1 MTKFLSARR
10 YEVLALA
17 CSLLCVVL
25 HVWSDAQPS
34 IGLIAG
40 KASTST
46 LSALARGIHLI
57 EGRATDLK
65 FRLRGPSTPDPAVLV
80 VAIDE
85 KSAQKYGLW
94 PWPRAH
100 LAAALNALVDA
111 KARAVGLDIAF
122 TDEANDDGKIY
133 RALLQKFD
141 ADQGAAVV
149 SLAGFRAELVKK
161 SAESDDLSLEE
172 AFRKGGGTIV
182 QGVIAYPEEERD
194 AIGLERVAA
203 HDALLAGQLLQ
214 AEGAVAGSTYPFSKL
229 RGWPN
234 HSAQTPLQR
243 FANNGNHFGHFSY
256 VPDVD
261 GTIRRSPI
269 LIKLTGAKGLLP
281 SLPLQTAAVYLGA
294 KLVPT
299 QEGGDLSG
307 VRIEPDRGPAFHASY
322 QGNEPFMLVNHV
334 GPPSVFPQ
342 LSIGELIDGTFDR
355 KVVEGK
361 AVLIGVT
368 LVGATGD
375 QRVTPFSEFTPGV
388 FAHASIL
395 SNLLNRSFLLRPS
408 WLVLVESALML
419 AIALML
425 SRLIPRLKSFGLKL
439 AVIVGLA
446 LAWLAAD
453 QALFSGGTQLATVM
467 PLVNTLGASFAMIFL
482 GYLSVDR
489 EKLQLRSTFTKYL
502 GADVMEE
509 ALKFPDKLNAGE
521 KREMTVLFSDIRGF
535 TTLSERM
542 LPEKLALFMKDYL
555 SPMTQIVF
563 DEKGTLDKYIG
574 DAVMAFWNA
583 PLDQHDH
590 ALRAVRCGL
599 EMLAR
604 LEILKAKW
612 RAESFPEF
620 DIGVGINTGP
630 MIVGNIG
637 SDVRVD
643 YTVMGDAVNL
653 ASRLEGTNKEY
664 ETRIIISEGTYAHVQ
679 GQVICRRLGAVRV
692 KGKRKPVRIF
702 EVRGLGTPD
711 AEQGRAIDAFE
722 TALDA
727 YALQQW
733 ELAEVGFTSV
743 LGQWPGDP
751 PSRRYLE
758 EIAHLKHT
766 PPGPGWDGVYT
777 ATTK

>member
-10 YEVLALA
+10 YEALALA
-17 CSLLCVVL
+17 VSLFCVAL
-25 HVWSDAQPS
+25 HLWSDAQPS

-40 KASTST
+40 KASTSAM
-46 LSALARGIHLI
+46 SALGRGIHLT
-57 EGRATDLK
+57 EGRVTDLK
-65 FRLRGPSTPDPAVLV
+65 FRMRGPMVPDPAVLV
-80 VAIDE
+80 VEIDE

-94 PWPRAH
+94 PWPRAR
-100 LAAALNALVDA
+100 LATALNALVDA
-111 KARAVGLDIAF
+111 KARAIGLDIAF

-133 RALLQKFD
+133 RALLEKFD
-141 ADQGAAVV
+141 ADQGAAVA
-149 SLAGFRAELVKK
+149 SLADFRAELVKK
-161 SAESDDLSLEE
+161 SAESDDLTLEE
-172 AFRKGGGTIV
+172 AFRKGGNTIV
-182 QGVIAYPEEERD
+182 QGVIAYPDEELE
-194 AIGLERVAA
+194 AIGPDRVAA
-203 HDALLAGQLLQ
+203 HDALLVPQLLQ
-214 AEGAVAGSTYPFSKL
+214 AEGAVAGSTYPFEKL
-229 RGWPN
+229 RGWSN
-234 HSAQTPLQR
+234 HSAQTPLSR
-243 FANNGNHFGHFSY
+243 FANNGNHFGHFSL

-269 LIKLTGAKGLLP
+269 LILLTGPKGLLP
-281 SLPLQTAAVYLGA
+281 SLPLETAAVYLDA
-294 KLVPT
+294 SPVPT
-299 QEGGDLSG
+299 QEGGELSG
-307 VRIEPDRGPAFHASY
+307 VRLETKAPFFAPY

-334 GPPSVFPQ
+334 GPASVFPR
-342 LSIGELIDGTFDR
+342 LSIGELIDGTFDP
-355 KVVEGK
+355 KTVEGK

-408 WLVLVESALML
+408 WLVLVESAAMLM
-419 AIALML
+419 IALAL

-439 AVIVGLA
+439 AAIVGLVF
-446 LAWLAAD
+446 AWLVID
-453 QALFSGGTQLATVM
+453 QALFRGGTQLATVM
-467 PLVNTLGASFAMIFL
+467 PLTNILGASFAMIFL

-502 GADVMEE
+502 GEDVMEE
-509 ALKFPDKLNAGE
+509 ALKFPEKLNAGE

-542 LPEKLALFMKDYL
+542 LPEKLAIFMKDYL

-563 DEKGTLDKYIG
+563 DEKGTLDKYTG

-590 ALRAVRCGL
+590 ALRAVRCAL

-604 LEILKAKW
+604 LELLKAKW
-612 RAESFPEF
+612 RAENFPEF

-664 ETRIIISEGTYAHVQ
+664 ETRIIISEGTYHQVQ
-679 GQVICRRLGAVRV
+679 GKVICRRLGSVRV

-722 TALDA
+722 VALDA
-727 YALQQW
+727 YAQQQW
-733 ELAEVGFTSV
+733 DLAEAGFQSV
-743 LGQWPGDP
+743 LGQWPDDP

-758 EIAHLKHT
+758 EIAHLKAA

-777 ATTK
+777 AATK

>member
-535 TTLSERM
+535 TTASEAET
-542 LPEKLALFMKDYL
+542 PEAVVAQLNEYFGEMVEVLFRH
-555 SPMTQIVF
+555 Q
-563 DEKGTLDKYIG
+563 GTLDKFVG
-574 DAVMAFWNA
+574 DMVMGLFGA
-583 PLDQHDH
+583 PLRDPRHADH
-590 ALRAVRCGL
+590 AVQTAL
-599 EMLAR
+599 EMIQV
-604 LEILKAKW
+604 LERMNVGWKAAG
-612 RAESFPEF
+612 RPVLN
-620 DIGVGINTGP
+620 IGIGINSGE
-630 MIVGNIG
+630 MIAGNIG
-637 SDVRVD
+637 SEAIMS
-643 YTVMGDAVNL
+643 YTVIGDAVNL
-653 ASRLEGTNKEY
+653 GSRLESLNKDYGTRILISE
-664 ETRIIISEGTYAHVQ
+664 ETRS
-679 GQVICRRLGAVRV
+679 RLTIEVRTRPIGALTFKVRAE
-692 KGKRKPVRIF
+692 PVSLF
-702 EVRGLGTPD
+702 EVSGMGVETPG
-711 AEQGRAIDAFE
+711 E
-722 TALDA
+722 
-727 YALQQW
+727 
-733 ELAEVGFTSV
+733 
-743 LGQWPGDP
+743 
-751 PSRRYLE
+751 
-758 EIAHLKHT
+758 
-766 PPGPGWDGVYT
+766 
-777 ATTK
+777 